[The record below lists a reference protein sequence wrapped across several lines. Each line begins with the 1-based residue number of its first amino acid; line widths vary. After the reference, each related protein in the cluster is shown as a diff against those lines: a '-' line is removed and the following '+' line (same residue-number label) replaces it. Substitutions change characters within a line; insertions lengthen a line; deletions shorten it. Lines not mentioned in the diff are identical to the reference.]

1 MEGRGAAQRVWNQDC
16 GQVQVRVRFALRSKN
31 VGERTD
37 CQGTATAADSV
48 HAIPSLARVS

>member
-1 MEGRGAAQRVWNQDC
+1 MEGRGAAQTAWNQDC
-16 GQVQVRVRFALRSKN
+16 GQVQVRLRFALRSKN

-48 HAIPSLARVS
+48 WAIPFLARVS